1 MKERLTKR
9 DKDGNAVAFNYIKT
23 AGEFKEIVDRLAEY
37 EDLEEQ
43 GLIVRLPCK
52 VGDTVWYAKYYDLTK
67 EEGQEKSLKILESW
81 EVYKITI
88 YDDFIFFGLTHKG
101 TQDYNS
107 AYITDFGD
115 VWFTS
120 KAEAEKK
127 LKELKGEE

>member
-52 VGDTVWYAKYYDLTK
+52 VGDKFYLIEKYPPDIIEK
-67 EEGQEKSLKILESW
+67 EVCGF
-81 EVYKITI
+81 TI
-88 YDDFIFFGLTHKG
+88 ENGEIVLIDENDSRYGR
-101 TQDYNS
+101 Y
-107 AYITDFGD
+107 
-115 VWFTS
+115 WFNEEIVFTR
-120 KAEAEKK
+120 AEAEKK
-127 LKELKGEE
+127 LKELKGELK